1 MPFREACMKR
11 HQLEGC
17 VSEAVT
23 AAQARGGRCAVLLV
37 NLRHFRE
44 VNVDFGFE
52 AGDCVLVQLVERIG
66 AILKSA
72 DKLFHVGND
81 EFIVL
86 LEDLKSPQVA
96 RIALERILNV
106 LDEEFEVPGQVLSI
120 LSQGGVAVYP
130 DHVNS
135 ADMMLKAA
143 NVALLEARETGKRA
157 VFFDSALREGRRAY
171 AELRA
176 GLNEALENNDLLLY
190 YQPQIDM
197 RDGTVCGFE
206 ALMRWQHARLGWI
219 GPDQFIPVAES
230 CDLIQSLTYWS
241 FNVALRECAAFCQQG
256 TATSISINLS
266 AKLLESDEVVEL
278 LARAIN
284 IWGVDPS
291 LLVLEVTES
300 AMMADPRSALDILKK
315 MHAMGVTLS
324 IDDFGTGYSS
334 LDYLKRLPVSEL
346 KIDKSFVLNMANDR
360 QDRKIVR
367 SIISLAHNLDMQ
379 VVAEGIENQRVY
391 DMLADMGCEIGQGF
405 HMARPMPARAL
416 SEWLESESL
425 KDGAPV

>member
-11 HQLEGC
+11 DQLAGC
-17 VSEAVT
+17 VSEAVA
-23 AAQARGGRCAVLLV
+23 AAQASGERCAVLLV
-37 NLRHFRE
+37 NLRRFRE

-52 AGDCVLVQLVERIG
+52 AGDRVLVQMVERIG
-66 AILKSA
+66 TILKPA

-81 EFIVL
+81 EFVVL
-86 LEDLKSPQVA
+86 LESLKSPQVA
-96 RIALERILNV
+96 RIALDRILDV
-106 LDEEFEVPGQVLSI
+106 LDEELEVPGQALSI
-120 LSQGGVAVYP
+120 LSRGGAAVYP
-130 DHVNS
+130 DHADS
-135 ADMMLKAA
+135 ADAILKAA
-143 NVALLEARETGKRA
+143 NAALMEAREKGKRV
-157 VFFDSALREGRRAY
+157 VFFNSTLREGRRAQ

-176 GLNEALENNDLLLY
+176 GLHEALESNDLLLY
-190 YQPQIDM
+190 YQPQINL
-197 RDGTVCGFE
+197 RDGSVYGFE
-206 ALMRWQHARLGWI
+206 ALVRWQHARLGWV

-230 CDLIQSLTYWS
+230 CDLIHTLTYWS
-241 FNVALRECAAFCQQG
+241 FNVALRECAGFCRQG

-266 AKLLESDEVVEL
+266 AKLLESDEVVAL

-300 AMMADPRSALDILKK
+300 AMMADPRTALEILTQI
-315 MHAMGVTLS
+315 HAMGVTLS

-346 KIDKSFVLNMANDR
+346 KIDKSFVLNMADDR

-367 SIISLAHNLDMQ
+367 SIINLAHNLDMH
-379 VVAEGIENQRVY
+379 VVAEGIENQRAY

-405 HMARPMPARAL
+405 HMARPMPATAL
-416 SEWLESESL
+416 SEWLDSTMTGDEVP
-425 KDGAPV
+425 A